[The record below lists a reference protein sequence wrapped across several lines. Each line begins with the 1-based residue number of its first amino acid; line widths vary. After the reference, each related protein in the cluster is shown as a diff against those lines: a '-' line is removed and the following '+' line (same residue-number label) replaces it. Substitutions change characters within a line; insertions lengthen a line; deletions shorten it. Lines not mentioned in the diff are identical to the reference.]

1 LSDSGVV
8 HYVVAYAG
16 TVLPSVGQIDGSE
29 SFEKGIIFG
38 SQESTLST
46 QVNVK
51 NIAILNIVS
60 LAS

>member
-1 LSDSGVV
+1 
-8 HYVVAYAG
+8 VVAYAG